1 MPLGSTSLLLA
12 STLALSPFST
22 PWTVR
27 AAEDGAWPNSGG
39 GPSEKPAAEVPDPAA
54 PSTAPPPS
62 PAAPSTGPTQDPSW
76 DEPDAAEP
84 GTTATPGTAEPT
96 PEVGPAQPAAGTTV
110 PPAALPPPVVPP
122 PGTVL
127 VMRPSPAKGTGLI
140 IGAGITGGLA
150 WLTAIGRMTS
160 ANRCIDGISNSDDL
174 GGFLGGVV
182 LQCIFKTGPAL
193 LLLTPTGW
201 LANGVTHGL
210 APAAGSARGK
220 HDGMIAAWDGK
231 PERKPVVFVGT
242 GAALLGLGVVGRLVT
257 LFTFR
262 TTLSRCVTGAAFSGS
277 AEACRGPVLM
287 HFFGAQLTSA
297 SISGGAGLLA
307 YGLGY
312 KKGRTAEEGRRKAAG
327 LASLKLTPQL
337 GLDYSGLALT
347 GRF

>member
-27 AAEDGAWPNSGG
+27 AADDGVWPNGG

-62 PAAPSTGPTQDPSW
+62 AAAPSTEPTQDPSW
-76 DEPDAAEP
+76 DEPEAAEP
-84 GTTATPGTAEPT
+84 GTT
-96 PEVGPAQPAAGTTV
+96 PEVVPAQPAVGTTV
-110 PPAALPPPVVPP
+110 PPAALPLPVVPA

-127 VMRPSPAKGTGLI
+127 VMRPSPNKGTGLI

-160 ANRCIDGISNSDDL
+160 ANRCIDGIESSEDV
-174 GGFLGGVV
+174 GGLVGGVV
-182 LQCIFKTGPAL
+182 FQCIFRTGPAL

-201 LANGVTHGL
+201 LLNGATHGL
-210 APAAGSARGK
+210 APAAGSIRGK

-231 PERKPVVFVGT
+231 PERKPVVFIGS

-262 TTLSRCVTGAAFSGS
+262 STLSRCVTGAAFSGS

-312 KKGRTAEEGRRKAAG
+312 KKGRTAEESRRKAAG